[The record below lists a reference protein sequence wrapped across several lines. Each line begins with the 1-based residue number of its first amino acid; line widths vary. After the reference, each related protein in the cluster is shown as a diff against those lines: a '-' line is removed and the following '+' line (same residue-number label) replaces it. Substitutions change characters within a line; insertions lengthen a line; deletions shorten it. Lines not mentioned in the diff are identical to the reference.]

1 VLTNRDEHK
10 HDALIRLPAAALVTA
25 EALRG
30 PQTAE
35 APPLARTEERMPLFW
50 RVFGGTTLSIL
61 ALVGITVYQQFNNGI
76 LDLRREL
83 IAEREFRGDAVKK
96 EELNSRLSP
105 VWSSLKDANAAAG
118 EITALKERCTMLQ
131 DQLKT
136 AENDRK
142 ALSAELQQLRD
153 RLVRL
158 EARAEKKD

>member
-1 VLTNRDEHK
+1 MLTDREDHK
-10 HDALIRLPAAALVTA
+10 QDALIRLPAAALVAA

-30 PQTAE
+30 PQAVE
-35 APPLARTEERMPLFW
+35 ASAPRSEERMPLFW

-61 ALVGITVYQQFNNGI
+61 ALVGITIYQQFNNGI

-83 IAEREFRGDAVKK
+83 IAEREFRADVVKK
-96 EELNSRLSP
+96 DELNSRLSP
-105 VWSSLKDANAAAG
+105 MWAGLKDVHAAAG
-118 EITALKERCTMLQ
+118 EVNALKERCAMLQ

-142 ALSAELQQLRD
+142 MLCAEMQQLRD

-158 EARAEKKD
+158 EARAEKKE